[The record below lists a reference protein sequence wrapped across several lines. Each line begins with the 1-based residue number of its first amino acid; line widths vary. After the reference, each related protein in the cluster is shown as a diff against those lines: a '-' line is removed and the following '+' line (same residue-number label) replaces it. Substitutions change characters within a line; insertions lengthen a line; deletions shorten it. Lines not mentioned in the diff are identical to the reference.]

1 MKGKYPVSGFTW
13 VDMSYI
19 LPKRAGL
26 YGKDQTRRIL
36 RAFGPERLVFGT
48 DFPDGDYDVYFEI
61 LDQMDFT
68 DEEIDR
74 IAWKNIMKLLTSE
87 DAG

>member
-1 MKGKYPVSGFTW
+1 MPLVHVRRCTW

-19 LPKRAGL
+19 LPKLVQL
-26 YGKDQTRRIL
+26 YGTEQTGRIL
-36 RAFGPERLVFGT
+36 RAFGPDRLIFGT
-48 DFPDGDYDVYFEI
+48 DLPEGEYGAYFAI

-74 IAWKNIMKLLTSE
+74 IAWRNITNLL
-87 DAG
+87 GK